1 MYQDS
6 RVLLLISP
14 FFLEIAHNE
23 LKFDIFIKPNLK
35 ELSKGKAFKV
45 IYFVRSFSGK
55 KYISVVFFMRAT
67 FPRLFFSARDFQKS
81 AR

>member
-35 ELSKGKAFKV
+35 ELSKGKAFKF
-45 IYFVRSFSGK
+45 IYFVMSFSGK
-55 KYISVVFFMRAT
+55 KYISVYFIYLAVLIR
-67 FPRLFFSARDFQKS
+67 
-81 AR
+81 